1 MICQRTKG
9 PVINIS
15 REDAI
20 DTRQYLYTDQSHFGA
35 KLIQNTE
42 SLASRIMTSGQW
54 SVVEQRS
61 RVALNTRGLNDKTWV
76 GLILSSPKSDDNR
89 GNRRVSSQIMSINS
103 ITTGRE
109 NGSGYGIMDNRLEWR
124 VRKVSLLITECN
136 VTIEREVCRLGTLQ
150 FIAVLL
156 LSRNSCK

>member
-42 SLASRIMTSGQW
+42 SLASRIMTS
-54 SVVEQRS
+54 
-61 RVALNTRGLNDKTWV
+61 
-76 GLILSSPKSDDNR
+76 DDNR
-89 GNRRVSSQIMSINS
+89 GNRRVSSQIMSING

-124 VRKVSLLITECN
+124 VRKHSPTLQYFIITETNARDDLRHFPNPKSQYINGSNCGG
-136 VTIEREVCRLGTLQ
+136 RLKSHWPQSLGHTQ
-150 FIAVLL
+150 TH
-156 LSRNSCK
+156 